1 MMTDSV
7 NMSISSLVPVNGK
20 KAAFVHFSDK
30 EKTAEFIM
38 PECRKVSNSGFTE
51 DEQQMLLE
59 YVILEKD
66 SIMDM
71 AKRVDPLGKFMK
83 ERV

>member
-1 MMTDSV
+1 MTDSV
-7 NMSISSLVPVNGK
+7 NMSISSLVPLNGK
-20 KAAFVHFSDK
+20 KAAFVQFSDK
-30 EKTAEFIM
+30 EKTAEFII
-38 PECRKVSNSGFTE
+38 PECRQVNNKGFTE
-51 DEQQMLLE
+51 DELQMLHD
-59 YVILEKD
+59 YVIRKKD